1 MKKLALICILV
12 YCYLVAKAA
21 PGLTNSVYSKTNID
35 YMFYTNRV
43 NFTNYVVGQSNNTF
57 SASASNT
64 SWTISNLQYLV
75 LSNKVTTNFAVLT
88 PGSNVN
94 WMRITNGIVQGITNA
109 AP

>member
-1 MKKLALICILV
+1 MKKLAIICILI

-21 PGLTNSVYSKTNID
+21 PGLTNSVYSKTNVD

-43 NFTNYVVGQSNNTF
+43 AMTNYVISQSNNTF
-57 SASASNT
+57 LASSSNS
-64 SWTISNLQYLV
+64 SWFTSNLQYLV
-75 LSNKVTTNFAVLT
+75 LSNKVTTNFMVLV